1 MTKTFN
7 KNEIYAYN
15 KGYRV
20 NREGVLLNPDGKTLK
35 GYYKNGYKYYKL
47 RKEEDYT
54 KYAAF
59 KISRLQAYQKY
70 KNDMYHKGIV
80 VRHLNGKR
88 DDDSFDNI
96 AIGTQSQ
103 NIMDCPKQDRDKRGY
118 DASRKIV
125 KYSDQLVVKIRE
137 EHKSGMSYRKLQ
149 KKYNISSGA
158 TMWHIIHK
166 RILT

>member
-1 MTKTFN
+1 MTNTFN
-7 KNEIYAYN
+7 KNEIYAHN
-15 KGYRV
+15 KDYRV

-103 NIMDCPKQDRDKRGY
+103 NIMDCPKQDRVKRATY
-118 DASRKIV
+118 ASSKNRKYHTETI
-125 KYSDQLVVKIRE
+125 LKIRE
-137 EHKSGMSYRKLQ
+137 DRKNGMTYSQLL
-149 KKYNISSGA
+149 KKYNIPNDSSL
-158 TMWHIIHK
+158 HY
-166 RILT
+166 ILYRKNI

>member
-1 MTKTFN
+1 MPYTFN
-7 KNEIYAYN
+7 ENEIYAHN

-20 NREGVLLNPDGKTLK
+20 NKEGVLLNPNGETLK

-47 RKEEDYT
+47 RKEDDYT
-54 KYAAF
+54 KYASF

-70 KNDMYHKGIV
+70 KNDMYQEGIV

-88 DDDSFDNI
+88 DDDSFNNI
-96 AIGTQSQ
+96 ALGTQSQ
-103 NIMDCPKQDRDKRGY
+103 NIMDCPKEDRNKRAY
-118 DASRKIV
+118 NASRKIV
-125 KYSDQLVVKIRE
+125 KHSDQLVIKIRE
-137 EHKSGMSYRKLQ
+137 EYRSGISYRKLQ

-166 RILT
+166 RILK